1 MKSEDYEVIL
11 DALDTTAIYVISEER
26 HEILYYNQRVRDVAP
41 GVKKGLVCHEL
52 WAGKCEN
59 CPLIGIGDKKRIR
72 SPILMTLLEKRWIL
86 LQTELCGRIGFRLLS
101 LRSLPIRSLPAIPI
115 TGYSGAI

>member
-41 GVKKGLVCHEL
+41 GVKKRVGM
-52 WAGKCEN
+52 
-59 CPLIGIGDKKRIR
+59 P
-72 SPILMTLLEKRWIL
+72 
-86 LQTELCGRIGFRLLS
+86 
-101 LRSLPIRSLPAIPI
+101 
-115 TGYSGAI
+115 